1 MINILEHNLTL
12 VFQVF
17 FLSVQKC
24 AKNRVTGMKPM
35 RSSKKRADNGRGLP
49 SRINITRNT
58 SIRGKLPPLHHS
70 VGAGTGDDKT
80 LASPDSSLRG
90 KRSMMRQKDSVVN
103 VLGSRESR
111 MRMRAK
117 IDKRRQESS
126 LDVGLET
133 ASRRRRR
140 SALDINK
147 IKVIEDDAINSLIIS
162 QTDLAEKNRMWM
174 RQTPLHK
181 FKLLQKRVIL
191 IIRCYSILKSYAYD
205 GRSGK

>member
-1 MINILEHNLTL
+1 
-12 VFQVF
+12 
-17 FLSVQKC
+17 
-24 AKNRVTGMKPM
+24 M

-191 IIRCYSILKSYAYD
+191 IIRCYNILRSYAYD